1 MQMRQ
6 PIWLQRIST
15 PGADAMAIL
24 FTFESFSRALL
35 ISLVPLEA
43 YRILGDAGAVSLLFF
58 LGSAAGLGANFAVPW
73 LVRQVGRRWV
83 YTVGAVLL
91 FAAPIVLAGGSLP
104 TQAFGMVLR
113 ALGVVSL
120 GICLNLYIMD
130 HVHRRDF
137 GRSEPKRIFYS
148 AGAWTLGPA
157 LGVYLATEIDPWAAY
172 GTSAFSALALLAY
185 FWFLRISD
193 SPAIGSGRYRASSP
207 RQFIPRFFAQPR
219 LLLAWLISFCRYAWW
234 AMFMIYVPIY
244 AVQSGLGELAGGL
257 IVSLGA
263 GFTFLMPL
271 WGWYARAVGVRR
283 VLVTGYMAAGV
294 LTLVVAVVSGEPWLA
309 AGLLIVAAL
318 FMVTIDA
325 VGNMP
330 FMLAVRPRERAE
342 MTTVYATY
350 RDMGEILPPG
360 LFALLLLVFN
370 LPIVF
375 VVTGLA
381 TVAMSHVCRRM
392 HPRFGLTRQKQGLA
406 VRA

>member
-1 MQMRQ
+1 MQVRQ

-137 GRSEPKRIFYS
+137 SRSEPKRIFYS

-271 WGWYARAVGVRR
+271 WGRYARAVGVRR
-283 VLVTGYMAAGV
+283 VLVTGYMVAGV

>member
-1 MQMRQ
+1 MRQ

>member
-1 MQMRQ
+1 MQVRQ

-15 PGADAMAIL
+15 PGADAMAVL

-193 SPAIGSGRYRASSP
+193 SPAIASGRYRASSP

-283 VLVTGYMAAGV
+283 VLVTGYMVAGV

-381 TVAMSHVCRRM
+381 TAAMSHVCRRM

>member
-1 MQMRQ
+1 MQVRQ

-283 VLVTGYMAAGV
+283 VLVTGYMVAGV

-309 AGLLIVAAL
+309 AGVLVVAAL

-360 LFALLLLVFN
+360 LFSLLLLVFN

-381 TVAMSHVCRRM
+381 TVAMGHVCKRM

>member
-1 MQMRQ
+1 MQVRQ

-35 ISLVPLEA
+35 ISLIPLEA
-43 YRILGDAGAVSLLFF
+43 YRILGDAGAVSLLFL
-58 LGSAAGLGANFAVPW
+58 LGSILGLGANFVIPR

-83 YTVGAVLL
+83 YTAGAVLL
-91 FAAPIVLAGGSLP
+91 FAAPLILAGGTLP
-104 TQAFGMVLR
+104 AQAIGMSIR
-113 ALGVVSL
+113 ALAVVSL

-130 HVHRRDF
+130 HVNRRDF
-137 GRSEPKRIFYS
+137 GRSEPKRLFYS

-157 LGVYLATEIDPWAAY
+157 LGVYLATEVGPWAAY
-172 GTSAFSALALLAY
+172 GTSAFFALALLAY
-185 FWFLRISD
+185 FWFLRIFD
-193 SPAIGSGRYRASSP
+193 SPAIRRGQQRAASP
-207 RQFIPRFFAQPR
+207 RLYIPRFFAQPR
-219 LLLAWLISFCRYAWW
+219 LLLAWLVSFCRYAWW

-244 AVQSGLGELAGGL
+244 AVQSGLGELTGSL

-263 GFTFLMPL
+263 GFSFLMPL
-271 WGWYARAVGVRR
+271 FGWYARTVGVRR

-294 LTLVVAVVSGEPWLA
+294 LTLLVAVVSGEPWLA
-309 AGLLIVAAL
+309 AGLLVLAAF
-318 FMVTIDA
+318 FMITIDA
-325 VGNMP
+325 IGNMP

-350 RDMGEILPPG
+350 RDMGEIVTPG
-360 LFALLLLVFN
+360 VFSLFLLVFT
-370 LPIVF
+370 LPVVF
-375 VVTGLA
+375 FVTGLA

>member
-1 MQMRQ
+1 MHVRQ
-6 PIWLQRIST
+6 PIWLQRISM

-130 HVHRRDF
+130 HVDRRDF

-193 SPAIGSGRYRASSP
+193 SPAIASGRYRASSP

-271 WGWYARAVGVRR
+271 WGRYARAVGVRR
-283 VLVTGYMAAGV
+283 VLVTGYMVAGV

-325 VGNMP
+325 VGNIP

>member
-1 MQMRQ
+1 MQVRQ

-172 GTSAFSALALLAY
+172 GASAFSALALLVY

-283 VLVTGYMAAGV
+283 VLVTGYMVAGV

-325 VGNMP
+325 VGNIP

-360 LFALLLLVFN
+360 LFALLLLVFT

-375 VVTGLA
+375 VGTGLM
-381 TVAMSHVCRRM
+381 TLAMSHVCRRM
-392 HPRFGLTRQKQGLA
+392 HPRFGLARQKQGLA

>member
-1 MQMRQ
+1 MHVRQ

-130 HVHRRDF
+130 HVQRRDF

-271 WGWYARAVGVRR
+271 WGRYARAVGVRR
-283 VLVTGYMAAGV
+283 VLVTGYMVAGV

-360 LFALLLLVFN
+360 LFALLLLVFT

>member
-1 MQMRQ
+1 MHLRQ
-6 PIWLQRIST
+6 PIWLQRISS
-15 PGADAMAIL
+15 PGSDAMAIL

-35 ISLVPLEA
+35 ISLIPLEA
-43 YRILGDAGAVSLLFF
+43 YRILGDAGAVSVLFF
-58 LGSAAGLGANFAVPW
+58 VGSIVGLGANFAVPW
-73 LVRQVGRRWV
+73 LVRRLGRRWV
-83 YTVGAVLL
+83 YTAGAVLL
-91 FAAPIVLAGGSLP
+91 FAAPLVLAGGTLA
-104 TQAFGMVLR
+104 TQAFGMMVR

-148 AGAWTLGPA
+148 AGAWTMGPA

-172 GTSAFSALALLAY
+172 GASSVSALALLAY

-193 SPAIGSGRYRASSP
+193 SPAIASGRRRAASP
-207 RQFIPRFFAQPR
+207 RQFIARFFAQPR

-244 AVQSGLGELAGGL
+244 AVQSGLGEMAGGL

-271 WGWYARAVGVRR
+271 WGWYARAVGMRR
-283 VLVTGYMAAGV
+283 VLVGGYLAAGLV
-294 LTLVVAVVSGEPWLA
+294 TLLVATVSSQPWLA
-309 AGLLIVAAL
+309 AALLVVSAL

-350 RDMGEILPPG
+350 RDMGEIVPPG
-360 LFALLLLVFN
+360 LFSLLLQSFT
-370 LPIVF
+370 LPVVF

-381 TVAMSHVCRRM
+381 TVLMGHYCRRM
-392 HPRFGLTRQKQGLA
+392 HPRFGLTRTRQGVA
-406 VRA
+406 VRT

>member
-193 SPAIGSGRYRASSP
+193 SPAIGSGRYRASSS